1 MAWKVT
7 LHRKAEKQ
15 TRNMPKAALAALFE
29 LMNSIRQFGPMR
41 GDWPNY
47 GKLSE
52 NKHHC
57 HLKKG
62 NPTYVA
68 VWIEDKQHVTVEV
81 IYAGTHEKA
90 PY

>member
-1 MAWKVT
+1 MKWKVT
-7 LHRKAEKQ
+7 LHKKVDKE
-15 TRNMPKAALAALFE
+15 LARLPIAVQKHLFRLVFEIE
-29 LMNSIRQFGPMR
+29 LMGAVR
-41 GDWPNY
+41 GNWDNY
-47 GKLSE
+47 GKLEE

-62 NPTYVA
+62 RPTYVA
-68 VWIEDKQHVTVEV
+68 VWTEDKENITVEV